1 MAFKYQF
8 ETILNLKIRME
19 DMKKSELKV
28 AINKL
33 DAEKDKLD
41 KLNKEKEEQ
50 YNMLKDK
57 QKGKFT
63 VEDLKMFNNYINS
76 LDKKINKQKIVV
88 QKEEDNVKKIRD
100 ELIKVS
106 KEKRMFEKLRE
117 KKLEE
122 YMQEYYIKE
131 QQVVDNIVNFKY
143 NDNGGSGDE

>member
-28 AINKL
+28 ALNKL
-33 DAEKDKLD
+33 DEEKAKLA
-41 KLNKEKEEQ
+41 KLNQEKEDEC
-50 YNMLKDK
+50 NLIKEK

-63 VEDLKMFNNYINS
+63 VDDLKLFNNYIRA
-76 LDKKINKQKIVV
+76 LDKKIDYQKAIVE
-88 QKEEDNVKKIRD
+88 KEEKKVNKIRE

-143 NDNGGSGDE
+143 NDNGGANDE